1 MNVPSVQFLIFSAV
15 AAIVVWLAGA
25 VRLRQA
31 ALLLANAW
39 FVASFSADWRAFVP
53 FAGFLALGYFG
64 MRAMERPDTRQLFL
78 PALLAVLVVF
88 FWLKRYTFLPS
99 ALFLPTGYLLVGM
112 SYVFFRVLHL
122 IIDARDDRLPHR
134 VGLVAYLSY
143 TMDFRCLVA
152 GPIQRY
158 EDFDRMGGADRLP
171 VTVFAAGRAV
181 ERIVI
186 GFFKVFIVALILHD
200 IQAQALAA
208 LSDAAPLLSRAGN
221 GILIAVA
228 YPLFLYANFSGYVDV
243 VIGVARFFGMELPEN
258 FDRPFSSKSFIDFWN
273 RWHITL
279 SSWLKTYVYT
289 PLLVTLMRRFPQPAA
304 EPYFGVFA
312 FFVTFFLV
320 GVWHGQ
326 TSIFVAF
333 GLLQGFGVS
342 ANKLYQIVMARR
354 MGRKPYRALAARP
367 LYGAFARGLTFTWFT
382 FTLFCFWSQ
391 WGQIAQIVHGM
402 GATALVLAWTAILL
416 GATVLL
422 AALEWLRERALS
434 VTLAEQPVLLSRYTR
449 TVFATV
455 MVVITVS
462 AMALLQAPAP
472 DIVYRSF

>member
-1 MNVPSVQFLIFSAV
+1 MNVPSYQFLIFSAV
-15 AAIVVWLAGA
+15 AAVVVWLAGA

-39 FVASFSADWRAFVP
+39 FVSTFSADWRAFVP
-53 FAGFLALGYFG
+53 FAGFLALGYLG
-64 MRAMERPDTRQLFL
+64 MRAMERPETRRLFL
-78 PALLAVLVVF
+78 PVLLAVLVVF

-99 ALFLPTGYLLVGM
+99 ALFLPSGYLLVGM

-122 IIDARDDRLPHR
+122 VIDARDGRLPHR
-134 VGLVAYLSY
+134 VGIVPYLSY

-158 EDFDRMGGADRLP
+158 EDFDRMQGAERLP
-171 VTVFAAGRAV
+171 VTAFAAGRAV

-186 GFFKVFIVALILHD
+186 GFFKVAIVSLVLHD

-208 LSDAAPLLSRAGN
+208 LSDGAPLWSRVGN
-221 GILIAVA
+221 GIVIAVA
-228 YPLFLYANFSGYVDV
+228 YPLFLYANFSGYTDV
-243 VIGVARFFGMELPEN
+243 VIGVARFFGMRLPEN

-279 SSWLKTYVYT
+279 STWLKTYVYT
-289 PLLVTLMRRFPQPAA
+289 PLLVTLMRRYPSPAA

-320 GVWHGQ
+320 GAWHGQ
-326 TSIFVAF
+326 TSIFLVF
-333 GLLQGFGVS
+333 GLLQGGGVS
-342 ANKLYQIVMARR
+342 VNKLYQIVMARR
-354 MGRKPYRALAARP
+354 LGRKQYRALTARP

-382 FTLFCFWSQ
+382 FTLYCFWSQ
-391 WGQIAQIVHGM
+391 WGQIAQIAHGM
-402 GATALVLAWTAILL
+402 GALAMALAWVIILL
-416 GATVLL
+416 GATLVLAL
-422 AALEWLRERALS
+422 LEWLRERALS
-434 VTLAEQPVLLSRYTR
+434 VTVADEPVVLSRYTR

-455 MVVITVS
+455 LVVITVS

>member
-1 MNVPSVQFLIFSAV
+1 MNVPSYQFLIFSAV

-25 VRLRQA
+25 ARLRLA

-53 FAGFLALGYFG
+53 YVGFLALGYLG
-64 MRAMERPDTRQLFL
+64 MRAMERPGTRPLFL
-78 PALLAVLVVF
+78 PALLAVLIAF
-88 FWLKRYTFLPS
+88 FWLKRYSFLPQ
-99 ALFLPTGYLLVGM
+99 AVFLPTGYLLVGM

-122 IIDARDDRLPHR
+122 IIDARDGRLPHR
-134 VGLVAYLSY
+134 VGIVPYLAY
-143 TMDFRCLVA
+143 TMDFRALVA

-158 EDFDRMGGADRLP
+158 EDFDRMQGAERLP
-171 VTVFAAGRAV
+171 VTAFAAGRAV
-181 ERIVI
+181 ERIAI
-186 GFFKVFIVALILHD
+186 GFFKVSIVALVLHD

-208 LSDAAPLLSRAGN
+208 LSETAPLWSRVQN
-221 GILIAVA
+221 GILIAVT

-243 VIGVARFFGMELPEN
+243 VIGVARFFGMQLPEN
-258 FDRPFSSKSFIDFWN
+258 FDRPFSSRSFIDFWN

-279 SSWLKTYVYT
+279 STWLKTYVYT
-289 PLLVTLMRRFPQPAA
+289 PLLVTLMRRFPSPAA
-304 EPYFGVFA
+304 EPCFGVLA

-326 TSIFVAF
+326 TSIFVVF
-333 GLLQGFGVS
+333 GALQGLGVS
-342 ANKLYQIVMARR
+342 ANKIYQIVMAKRL
-354 MGRKPYRALAARP
+354 GRKQYRALAARP
-367 LYGAFARGLTFTWFT
+367 LYGAVARGLTFTWFT

-391 WGQIAQIVHGM
+391 WGQIEQIAHGM
-402 GATALVLAWTAILL
+402 GALALAMAWAAILF
-416 GATVLL
+416 GATLAL
-422 AALEWLRERALS
+422 AALEWLRERVLS
-434 VTLAEQPVLLSRYTR
+434 VTVAEQPVALSRYTR

-455 MVVITVS
+455 LVVITVS

>member
-1 MNVPSVQFLIFSAV
+1 MNVPSPQFLIFSALAAVV
-15 AAIVVWLAGA
+15 AWLAGA
-25 VRLRQA
+25 VRLREA

-39 FVASFSADWRAFVP
+39 FVSTFSADWRSFVP
-53 FAGFLALGYFG
+53 FAGFLALGYLG
-64 MRAMERPDTRQLFL
+64 MRAMERPGTRRLFL
-78 PALLAVLVVF
+78 PALLAVLAVF
-88 FWLKRYTFLPS
+88 FWLKRYSFVP
-99 ALFLPTGYLLVGM
+99 AAMFLPTGYLLVGM

-122 IIDARDDRLPHR
+122 IIDGRDGRLPHR
-134 VGLVAYLSY
+134 VGIVSYLSY

-158 EDFDRMGGADRLP
+158 EDFDRMQGVDRLP
-171 VTVFAAGRAV
+171 VDVFAAGRAV
-181 ERIVI
+181 ERIIV
-186 GFFKVFIVALILHD
+186 GFFKVAIVALILHD

-208 LSDAAPLLSRAGN
+208 LSDAAPLWSRVEN

-243 VIGVARFFGMELPEN
+243 VIGVARFFGMQLPEN

-279 SSWLKTYVYT
+279 STWLKTYVYT
-289 PLLVTLMRRFPQPAA
+289 PLLVTLMRRYPSPAL

-320 GVWHGQ
+320 GAWHGQ
-326 TSIFVAF
+326 TSIFLVF

-354 MGRKPYRALAARP
+354 LGRKPYRALAARP
-367 LYGAFARGLTFTWFT
+367 LYGALARGLTFTWFT

-391 WGQIAQIVHGM
+391 WGQIAQIAHGM
-402 GATALVLAWTAILL
+402 GAFALVLAWIVILL
-416 GATVLL
+416 GSTVVLALL
-422 AALEWLRERALS
+422 EALRERVLS
-434 VTLAEQPVLLSRYTR
+434 VTVDEQPVVLSRYTR
-449 TVFATV
+449 TVYATV
-455 MVVITVS
+455 LVVITVS